1 VKIEQEIDLP
11 APIDRV
17 WAFFDDVPR
26 VASCM
31 PGATLSEIVDDTT
44 FDGNVALKIGPI
56 AVNYQGRLLI
66 EGKDDASHTIHL
78 KANGKDRKGAGSA
91 NAKIVATLT
100 ELDPASTRL
109 AVDSDV
115 QLTGRIASLGRG
127 VQDVAGKLFVEF
139 GERMSADITAEQAA
153 AHEPATQAPA
163 EEMPPAHD
171 ASAAATTS
179 GAAAASAGADSGAD
193 KPAARTSTA
202 PVARTNEPIK
212 VGSLLWSILRDKI
225 ASLFRRLRGRR

>member
-1 VKIEQEIDLP
+1 MKIEQEIDLP
-11 APIDRV
+11 APVDRV

-31 PGATLSEIVDDTT
+31 PGATLSEIVDETT

-66 EGKDDASHTIHL
+66 EDKDDTSHTIHL

-100 ELDPASTRL
+100 ELGPASTRL
-109 AVDSDV
+109 VVDSDV

-139 GERMSADITAEQAA
+139 GDRMSADITAEQAV
-153 AHEPATQAPA
+153 AHEPASQAPA
-163 EEMPPAHD
+163 GEIPPAQD
-171 ASAAATTS
+171 KLSPAET
-179 GAAAASAGADSGAD
+179 AGAVAAPSAVEPGMRKSGGE
-193 KPAARTSTA
+193 PSTKL
-202 PVARTNEPIK
+202 VARTNEPIK

-225 ASLFRRLRGRR
+225 ALLFRRLRGRR

>member
-1 VKIEQEIDLP
+1 MKIEQQIDLS

-31 PGATLSEIVDDTT
+31 PGATLSEIVDATT

-66 EGKDDASHTIHL
+66 EEKDDASRTIHL

-91 NAKIVATLT
+91 NARIVATLT
-100 ELDPASTRL
+100 ELGPGSTRL

-127 VQDVAGKLFVEF
+127 VQDVAGKLFAEF
-139 GERMSADITAEQAA
+139 GNQMSAEISADEAA
-153 AHEPATQAPA
+153 VQEPAPA
-163 EEMPPAHD
+163 TPVGFADAGQHADIAQPAD
-171 ASAAATTS
+171 AATV
-179 GAAAASAGADSGAD
+179 
-193 KPAARTSTA
+193 RTA
-202 PVARTNEPIK
+202 PPVPRIAEPIK
-212 VGSLLWSILRDKI
+212 VGALLWSILKDKL
-225 ASLFRRLRGRR
+225 ARLFRRRGARR